1 MKRIP
6 VVPTVIV
13 LMAVAIMIG
22 LGVWQLQRKALK
34 ESLLARYAA
43 AGQDQTA
50 QRWPS
55 ANGEP
60 LSFSRVVTRCTGNGA
75 VSAKSGRNAK
85 GEPGIAH
92 VAECRTASGLSARV
106 VLGWSRSPVPAQWP
120 GGEVAGV
127 LLAQPKGKFDIIA
140 DPPLAGLE
148 ANARPDPADIPNNHL
163 AYAVQW
169 FLFAGVALVIYALA
183 LRKRMRAG

>member
-1 MKRIP
+1 
-6 VVPTVIV
+6 
-13 LMAVAIMIG
+13 
-22 LGVWQLQRKALK
+22 
-34 ESLLARYAA
+34 
-43 AGQDQTA
+43 
-50 QRWPS
+50 
-55 ANGEP
+55 
-60 LSFSRVVTRCTGNGA
+60 
-75 VSAKSGRNAK
+75 
-85 GEPGIAH
+85 
-92 VAECRTASGLSARV
+92 
-106 VLGWSRSPVPAQWP
+106 VLGWSRSPEPAQWP

>member
-1 MKRIP
+1 MKRVPI
-6 VVPTVIV
+6 VPTVIV
-13 LMAVAIMIG
+13 LLAVAIMIG

-34 ESLLARYAA
+34 ESILARYASA
-43 AGQDQTA
+43 EQDQTA

-60 LSFSRVVTRCTGNGA
+60 LSFSRVVTRCTGIGA

-92 VAECRTASGLSARV
+92 IAECRTASGATARV
-106 VLGWSRSPVPAQWP
+106 VLGWSRSPNPAAWQ
-120 GGEVAGV
+120 GGEVTGV
-127 LLAQPKGKFDIIA
+127 FLAQPKGKFDIIA

-148 ANARPDPADIPNNHL
+148 ANAKPDPADIPNNHL

-169 FLFAGVALVIYALA
+169 FLFAGVALAIYALA
-183 LRKRMRAG
+183 LRGRMRAG